1 LKGNKSVDPIITL
14 LTDFGESDPYTGAMK
29 GVILSI
35 CPKARIIDLSHNI
48 QKHNIREGALY
59 LRSVAKYFPK
69 NTIHLVV
76 VDPGVG
82 SSRKPLIIQSRNYFF
97 VGPDNGVLS
106 LAALEDG
113 VPKIVE
119 ISNTAYFLKP
129 VSSTFHGRDIFA
141 PIAAHLAVN
150 RSIEKFGSEIGKWVQ
165 LEIPKVKIDGNKI
178 YGEIIHIDR
187 FGNVITN
194 IPQEIF
200 QRLQKSAIKFIQIQ
214 INQFDSKIKLCTS
227 YDQGGLGEI
236 LVIFGSSNLLEIAK
250 NQDSAAAALNVQ
262 LNDKILVELVGN

>member
-1 LKGNKSVDPIITL
+1 MKETISAEPIITL
-14 LTDFGESDPYTGAMK
+14 LTDFGESDPYSGAMK

-48 QKHNIREGALY
+48 QKHNIHEGALY
-59 LRSVAKYFPK
+59 LLSVAKYFPK

-82 SSRKPLIIQSRNYFF
+82 SSRKSLIVQSRNYFF
-97 VGPDNGVLS
+97 IGPDNGVLS
-106 LAALEDG
+106 LAALDDK
-113 VPKIVE
+113 VQKIIA
-119 ISNTAYFLKP
+119 ISNDAYFLKP

-141 PIAAHLAVN
+141 SVAAHLAVN
-150 RSIEKFGSEIGKWVQ
+150 RRIEEFGGTTRDWIQ
-165 LEIPKVKIDGNKI
+165 IEIPKVKIDGNKI

-194 IPQEIF
+194 ISQEIF
-200 QRLQKSAIKFIQIQ
+200 QRIQKSEIEFIQIQ
-214 INQFDSKIKLCTS
+214 INQFDSKIKLCKA
-227 YDQGGLGEI
+227 YDQVGLGE
-236 LVIFGSSNLLEIAK
+236 LLGIFGSSNLLEIAR

-262 LNDKILVELVGN
+262 VNDKILVELLED